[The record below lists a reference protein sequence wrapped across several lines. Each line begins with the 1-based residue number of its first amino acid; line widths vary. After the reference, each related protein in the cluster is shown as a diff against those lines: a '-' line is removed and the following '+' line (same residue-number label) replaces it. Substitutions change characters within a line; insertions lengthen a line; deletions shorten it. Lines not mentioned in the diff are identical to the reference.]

1 MKLHLPSIVFGLLLF
16 SIGFGAH
23 YVVLTWLRR
32 RSSFVARAGD
42 LGLLPCAILS
52 ALPSSA
58 RYLVLTTRGAWP
70 DAVLATSFAEIM
82 FVAFAALPLL
92 ALLAV
97 GGRQPVPAPLPAG
110 ESDPSI
116 AKLGRRRAIEAIG
129 GAAVLGGTG
138 FAVGWGATRGRHD
151 YRLDEVAV
159 RIPGLPRALDGY
171 VIAQISDIHAGLFVG
186 ERELRDGA
194 DLIRAAK
201 ADLLVVTGDLVD
213 FDARY
218 APALARALADL
229 APRDGVYAIL
239 GNHDNYAGAD
249 GVSDAVVAAGVK
261 LLVNDGTVI
270 RSKDGGGFALL
281 GVDDKWAYRYGGIG
295 PQLDKALSSVA
306 PGLPRV
312 LLSHQPDTFDAFAG
326 TIALQLSGHTHGGQ
340 IAPAGA
346 ILHYRAGRYEKG
358 GSTLYVNRGFG
369 VAGPPVRIGVPPEI
383 TKLVLVA
390 A

>member
-1 MKLHLPSIVFGLLLF
+1 MKLHLSSIVFGLVLF
-16 SIGFGAH
+16 SVGFGAH

-32 RSSFVARAGD
+32 RSSLVARAGD
-42 LGLLPCAILS
+42 LGLLPCAVLS

-58 RYLVLTTRGAWP
+58 RYLIITTRGAWS
-70 DAVLATSFAEIM
+70 DAILALSFAEIM
-82 FVAFAALPLL
+82 FVALAALPLL
-92 ALLAV
+92 ALMAL
-97 GGRQPVPAPLPAG
+97 GGGQPAPAPVAAG
-110 ESDPSI
+110 EEDASA

-138 FAVGWGATRGRHD
+138 LAVGWGATGGRHD

-186 ERELRDGA
+186 ERELRQGA
-194 DLIRAAK
+194 DLVRAAK

-239 GNHDNYAGAD
+239 GNHDYYSGAE
-249 GVSDAVVAAGVK
+249 GVGDAVTAAGVK
-261 LLVNDGTVI
+261 LLVNDGAVI
-270 RSKDGGGFALL
+270 RSRDGGGFALL
-281 GVDDKWAYRYGGIG
+281 GVDDKWASRYGGTG
-295 PQLDKALSSVA
+295 PRLDKALASV
-306 PGLPRV
+306 PSGLPRV
-312 LLSHQPDTFDAFAG
+312 LLSHQPDTFDVFAG
-326 TIALQLSGHTHGGQ
+326 SIALQLSGHTHGGQ
-340 IAPAGA
+340 IAPAGE
-346 ILHYRAGRYEKG
+346 ILRYRAGLYEKG